1 MVVRLAFERTC
12 SDAMKYIVQTLS
24 GPYVHTEM
32 IVVDDSADKRAY
44 SAYMSDTFSS
54 TPERDFA
61 FSDLTHDFLHVET
74 TPAESKRV
82 WDTCE
87 VCTIT
92 KIPYNY
98 SDMVL
103 CVVPLRSPTERDIFT
118 CRTLYCSQAMVL
130 ILRACLDKTHPLQ
143 APLAA
148 INSRVVTPTQLF
160 RALEPF
166 CEKVGRRSV

>member
-32 IVVDDSADKRAY
+32 IVDATEKRAY
-44 SAYMSDTFSS
+44 SAYMSDTFSF
-54 TPERDFA
+54 THERDFA

-74 TPAESKRV
+74 SPAETKRV

-92 KIPYNY
+92 RIPYNY

-103 CVVPLRSPTERDIFT
+103 SVVPLRSPTERDIFT

-130 ILRACLDKTHPLQ
+130 ILRACLEKTHPLQ

-160 RALEPF
+160 TALEPF
-166 CEKVGRRSV
+166 CQQITRKHI